1 MLNVV
6 VLIGRLA
13 RDPEARYTVNGTAV
27 TKFTMAV
34 DRPFTNREGERD
46 ADFLDVVCWRKLAET
61 VANNLR
67 KGRLVAVQ
75 GRIQKDTWQ
84 TDEGEYRSR
93 VEVVANNVRF
103 LDWPDDERG
112 SRPQPQK
119 EEDDSFDD
127 VDDFD
132 DLDDDDLDPVPFD

>member
-13 RDPEARYTVNGTAV
+13 QDPDARYTVSGTAV
-27 TKFTMAV
+27 TNFTIAV
-34 DRPFTNREGERD
+34 DRPYTNQEGERD
-46 ADFLDVVCWRKLAET
+46 TDFIDIVCWRNLAET

-75 GRIQKDTWQ
+75 GRIQKRSWE
-84 TDEGEYRSR
+84 TDDGQYRSK

-103 LDWPDDERG
+103 LDWPDDNR
-112 SRPQPQK
+112 QK
-119 EEDDSFDD
+119 PKREEDDAFDD
-127 VDDFD
+127 FDDFD